1 MKSSSA
7 GGTYEDISG
16 SFSWG
21 DFEEGD
27 MWGNKGIKALSILK
41 PDHGLKYGWHAGMKG
56 AFIKDNHLSLKINGL
71 FTKEWMSGE
80 NIQPGHYKIKYIFDI
95 YIIYMYYII
104 QLYKNYW
111 IITMARE
118 LKDKSSK
125 FVELAEKR
133 VSRTLNDLK
142 LIRNLSNKNY
152 YEYSDE
158 QSKKIIRVLQQ
169 ELDLLKKSFQNLNS
183 KEKGF
188 KL

>member
-1 MKSSSA
+1 
-7 GGTYEDISG
+7 
-16 SFSWG
+16 
-21 DFEEGD
+21 
-27 MWGNKGIKALSILK
+27 
-41 PDHGLKYGWHAGMKG
+41 
-56 AFIKDNHLSLKINGL
+56 
-71 FTKEWMSGE
+71 
-80 NIQPGHYKIKYIFDI
+80 
-95 YIIYMYYII
+95 MYYII

-169 ELDLLKKSFQNLNS
+169 ELDLLKKSFENLNS

>member
-1 MKSSSA
+1 
-7 GGTYEDISG
+7 
-16 SFSWG
+16 
-21 DFEEGD
+21 
-27 MWGNKGIKALSILK
+27 
-41 PDHGLKYGWHAGMKG
+41 
-56 AFIKDNHLSLKINGL
+56 
-71 FTKEWMSGE
+71 
-80 NIQPGHYKIKYIFDI
+80 
-95 YIIYMYYII
+95 
-104 QLYKNYW
+104 
-111 IITMARE
+111 MARE